1 MSRNGWQQLGD
12 DAASVAPSK
21 GVSDISGI
29 ELGSALGEQHQ
40 VRSGRHMSRARV
52 PQINN
57 IQTCVGAENARYPP
71 TRRRIVPRVLELAQ
85 YREFWN

>member
-1 MSRNGWQQLGD
+1 MTRNGHLGD

-40 VRSGRHMSRARV
+40 VRSGRHMSRVRMFMLRLHSTHQHSACRV
-52 PQINN
+52 
-57 IQTCVGAENARYPP
+57 AAA
-71 TRRRIVPRVLELAQ
+71 L
-85 YREFWN
+85 

>member
-1 MSRNGWQQLGD
+1 VFTPRKKSQFLVSFDGSWGSFLGKTLMSRNGWQQLGD

-40 VRSGRHMSRARV
+40 VRSGRYMSRARV
-52 PQINN
+52 PS
-57 IQTCVGAENARYPP
+57 
-71 TRRRIVPRVLELAQ
+71 
-85 YREFWN
+85 